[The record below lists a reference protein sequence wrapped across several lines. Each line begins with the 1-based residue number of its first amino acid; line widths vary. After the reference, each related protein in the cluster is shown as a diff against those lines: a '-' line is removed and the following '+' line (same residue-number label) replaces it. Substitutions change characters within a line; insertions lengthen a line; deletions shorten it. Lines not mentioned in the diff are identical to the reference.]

1 MMMIKDDRWLILI
14 DQWRMNAWLQLS
26 CLLLLQCCT
35 VHSVLAACV
44 QCTQGAHW
52 HNSAAVLH
60 SVHSVHTACL
70 AVYTMCLSCSVCD
83 VHTGTIQ
90 LQCVHIAWPQF
101 NIV

>member
-1 MMMIKDDRWLILI
+1 MRMIKDDRWLILI

-60 SVHSVHTACL
+60 CAQCPHCLPGSVHNVFK
-70 AVYTMCLSCSVCD
+70 
-83 VHTGTIQ
+83 
-90 LQCVHIAWPQF
+90 LQCVQCAHWHNSVAVLGLSCH
-101 NIV
+101 NST